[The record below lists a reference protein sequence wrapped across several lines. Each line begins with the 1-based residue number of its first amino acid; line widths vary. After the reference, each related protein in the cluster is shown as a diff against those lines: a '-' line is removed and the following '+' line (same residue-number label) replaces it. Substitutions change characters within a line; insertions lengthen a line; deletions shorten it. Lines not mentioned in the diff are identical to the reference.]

1 MATCTELMDGRK
13 YSRDSNGAVACSRT
27 FAVFGAQNEAGARSA
42 LELFPG
48 YDKFPN
54 DDTIGLKLDRMD
66 IEARGGNSH
75 FVITAQYSSFRGSRR
90 TIEIERFFGWDRAK
104 IEVDIPFCWAEQITT
119 GSDSNQLFKVV
130 WKADVKTITERRIR
144 RVLNTT
150 FTTSDTRELDV
161 IATQENC
168 LHNINGTYYHFIG
181 ADVQQD
187 STDVQKF
194 RLTYTWEIDQGS
206 WMPIDRTTNFA
217 APLQQAVMDG
227 LVYIP
232 LYPGADVDNQRQ
244 LVRPPYT
251 VLDLVPSYD
260 AGILPWV
267 TVISPLVDLGDAW
280 RQLPGI
286 GNL

>member
-1 MATCTELMDGRK
+1 
-13 YSRDSNGAVACSRT
+13 
-27 FAVFGAQNEAGARSA
+27 
-42 LELFPG
+42 
-48 YDKFPN
+48 
-54 DDTIGLKLDRMD
+54 
-66 IEARGGNSH
+66 
-75 FVITAQYSSFRGSRR
+75 
-90 TIEIERFFGWDRAK
+90 
-104 IEVDIPFCWAEQITT
+104 
-119 GSDSNQLFKVV
+119 
-130 WKADVKTITERRIR
+130 
-144 RVLNTT
+144 
-150 FTTSDTRELDV
+150 
-161 IATQENC
+161 

-232 LYPGADVDNQRQ
+232 LFPGADVDNQRQ
-244 LVRPPYT
+244 MVRPPYT